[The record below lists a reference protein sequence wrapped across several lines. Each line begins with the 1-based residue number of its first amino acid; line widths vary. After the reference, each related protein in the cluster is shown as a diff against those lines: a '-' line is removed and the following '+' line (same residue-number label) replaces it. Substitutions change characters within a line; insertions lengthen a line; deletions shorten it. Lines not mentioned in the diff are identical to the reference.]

1 MQAIKI
7 NAEHTESVR
16 KDLLKGK
23 CWQQSESACYFSDIM
38 LSKFSFFSVN
48 VYLLL
53 FSVHEMR
60 DGSMTVCLHSVG
72 SDLTCTWELPELQQ
86 NVSMQSGQ
94 EAAAVDKDP
103 RTPTSVREV
112 YPQPGLPVAAR
123 IIRAYAGGV
132 VVTVDEE

>member
-16 KDLLKGK
+16 KDLLRGK

-53 FSVHEMR
+53 FSVHEREMAPASTQLGLILLVP
-60 DGSMTVCLHSVG
+60 GSF
-72 SDLTCTWELPELQQ
+72 
-86 NVSMQSGQ
+86 QSCSRMCPCR
-94 EAAAVDKDP
+94 AAKKL
-103 RTPTSVREV
+103 RQWTRI
-112 YPQPGLPVAAR
+112 PGLLQ
-123 IIRAYAGGV
+123 V